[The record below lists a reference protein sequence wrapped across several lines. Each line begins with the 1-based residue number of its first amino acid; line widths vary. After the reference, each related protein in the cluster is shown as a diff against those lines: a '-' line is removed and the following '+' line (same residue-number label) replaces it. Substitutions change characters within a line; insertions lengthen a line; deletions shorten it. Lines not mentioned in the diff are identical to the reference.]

1 MTLPAQQAT
10 IRAAGTRGRLT
21 DEERRWRSVKEAEL
35 QRQVT
40 DLAELLGWSWV
51 HFRAGMRAN
60 GRWQVA
66 VEGPLGKGWPD
77 LVLVRKR
84 DRRLI
89 FAELKR
95 QLEQVSDDQERVLEA
110 LGATAGG
117 LDLRGL
123 TNGPHVQTFVWRPSD
138 LRDPI
143 ETSPVYEVLR

>member
-1 MTLPAQQAT
+1 MTASIAPRPAGAV
-10 IRAAGTRGRLT
+10 TRGRLT
-21 DEERRWRSVKEAEL
+21 DVERAERAVKEADL

-40 DLAELLGWSWV
+40 DLASVLGWSWV
-51 HFRAGMRAN
+51 HFRAGLRAN

-77 LVLVRKR
+77 LVLVRER

-95 QLEQVSDDQERVLEA
+95 ELEQPSDDQAAVLEA
-110 LGATAGG
+110 LGAAAG

-123 TNGPHVQTFVWRPSD
+123 TDGPHVQTFVWRPSD

-143 ETSPVYEVLR
+143 ESSRIYEALR